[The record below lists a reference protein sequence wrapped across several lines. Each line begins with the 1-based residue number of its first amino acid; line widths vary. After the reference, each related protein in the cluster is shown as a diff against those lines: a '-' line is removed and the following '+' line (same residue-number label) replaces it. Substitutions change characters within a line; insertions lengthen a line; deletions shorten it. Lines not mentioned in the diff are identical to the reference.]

1 MANDTSDEDDSSFG
15 SYMVERQQ
23 YGGEQRDT
31 INDCLSSSSS
41 LPPTPGKMTRTVNNT
56 NTTRLPPQTPS
67 SGNAINGLLLPSP
80 APFAAGS
87 IARSSPSVAVDDQSS
102 YVSSCSSEHSN
113 MDDED
118 ASTGSVIDEQ
128 KQRIFL
134 VGTNNCAIEFDVT
147 KSYSNSTADIDVS
160 STSPVDEEELL
171 LEEVL
176 SAKDRQGM
184 LNEDEDDD
192 DILDHEDMFYA
203 SSETDLHL
211 IHLAITRSSDA
222 EPSVCSV
229 TAGNNDIS
237 PRWYSKAK
245 RATPQFLQTAN
256 ESWILQSNRRGS
268 GDDTAVETERNNP
281 SVPPH
286 HPSSKAS
293 HYHRRHNSDL
303 GDYSSKSQL
312 YDNLPP
318 HYQLDDGGSF
328 MRGMILNEKFDVASY
343 DNAESMKKSPIHKQQ
358 DATSDYSPS
367 NSSLHTER
375 HKKKCIAESSFKATS
390 TDDIVETIQPPTNNT
405 SANYI
410 GSPFSPLCARSGVH
424 HRSHSLDGSA
434 STVVEDV
441 CFGLSIETSSC
452 ITVPKDVAQLK
463 IFVPPSSSR
472 FSSPSSFN
480 STTSTGSPCSPRLCL
495 GSFILGCV
503 MTGTASLS
511 FFMESSKK
519 EFKDS
524 LTLLP
529 SNVQSVDHLLYYVL
543 LPFTGF
549 VVSRNLTVALLCLY
563 ATQAFQ
569 ILFQLVSA
577 ETKIELDARSTT
589 WGAIGIL
596 WGMVYLQVWDAPVV
610 YFQNR
615 KRSVGIWVCIGSILL
630 MLCEPRSR
638 ICLFTLIFSFG
649 VENFRSSISSFSSEE
664 FSSESSVALSVV
676 LLGLGLLHYVVQE
689 FMRDSCSTLCRMLCI
704 VSYIAFT
711 VVAGYTCKT
720 FLTGKRF
727 NCVCGDRTSLA
738 LQMLIFVSGAACCVV
753 HGAEKK
759 AIGPY

>member
-1 MANDTSDEDDSSFG
+1 MSTGDTTNDTSDEDDSSFG
-15 SYMVERQQ
+15 SYMEERQQ

-31 INDCLSSSSS
+31 INDCMSISSS

-56 NTTRLPPQTPS
+56 TRLPPQTPS
-67 SGNAINGLLLPSP
+67 SGNAINGFLLPTP
-80 APFAAGS
+80 APFAPGS

-118 ASTGSVIDEQ
+118 ASTGSIIDEQ

-134 VGTNNCAIEFDVT
+134 VGTNNCAFEFDVT
-147 KSYSNSTADIDVS
+147 KSYSNSTADVDIS

-171 LEEVL
+171 LEEMFP
-176 SAKDRQGM
+176 AKGRQGM
-184 LNEDEDDD
+184 LNESDDDDDD

-222 EPSVCSV
+222 EPSVCSI

-245 RATPQFLQTAN
+245 HATPQSSQIAS

-268 GDDTAVETERNNP
+268 GDDTA
-281 SVPPH
+281 PPH
-286 HPSSKAS
+286 HPSSTSS
-293 HYHRRHNSDL
+293 HRHRRHNSDL
-303 GDYSSKSQL
+303 GDYSSNSQL
-312 YDNLPP
+312 CDNLPR
-318 HYQLDDGGSF
+318 HYQVDDGGSF
-328 MRGMILNEKFDVASY
+328 MRCMILNEKFDVASY
-343 DNAESMKKSPIHKQQ
+343 DSAESMKKSPTLKQE
-358 DATSDYSPS
+358 DATSGNSPS
-367 NSSLHTER
+367 NSSSNTER
-375 HKKKCIAESSFKATS
+375 HTKKWIAESSLKATS
-390 TDDIVETIQPPTNNT
+390 TDDTVETMQLPTNNR
-405 SANYI
+405 SANKV
-410 GSPFSPLCARSGVH
+410 GSFVSSSCAPSGIH

-441 CFGLSIETSSC
+441 RFGLSMETSSC
-452 ITVPKDVAQLK
+452 ITVPKDVAPLK

-480 STTSTGSPCSPRLCL
+480 STTPTGSPSSPRLCL

-511 FFMESSKK
+511 FFMESFKK
-519 EFKDS
+519 EFKDP
-524 LTLLP
+524 LTLIP

-563 ATQAFQ
+563 ATHAFQ
-569 ILFQLVSA
+569 ILFQFVSA
-577 ETKIELDARSTT
+577 ETNIGLDASSMA

-596 WGMVYLQVWDAPVV
+596 WGMVHLQVWDAPVV

-615 KRSVGIWVCIGSILL
+615 KLSVGIWVCVGSTAL

-638 ICLFTLIFSFG
+638 IFLFTLILSFG
-649 VENFRSSISSFSSEE
+649 VENFRSSIAYFSSEE
-664 FSSESSVALSVV
+664 FSSASSISLSVV

-689 FMRDSCSTLCRMLCI
+689 FITDSCSTLCRMLCI
-704 VSYIAFT
+704 VSYMALT
-711 VVAGYTCKT
+711 VVAGYTCQT
-720 FLTGKRF
+720 FLTGKRL
-727 NCVCGDRTSLA
+727 NHVCGGRTSMT
-738 LQMLIFVSGAACCVV
+738 LQILIIVSGAACCVRSM
-753 HGAEKK
+753 AMKRMQS
-759 AIGPY
+759 